1 MTHFSMS
8 ITGTYMTDAPDI
20 ALAMLNCYNDLS
32 ETLTD
37 FDVVEIS

>member
-20 ALAMLNCYNDLS
+20 ASAMQHCYDDLS
-32 ETLTD
+32 GALLD